1 MLVRKVRVKT
11 QHLLK
16 DLKAVALGEQ
26 EISVEGEDKC
36 SFKVYNELHKI
47 LTI

>member
-11 QHLLK
+11 QLK

-36 SFKVYNELHKI
+36 SFKVYNEIHKI